1 MAIKIAISLTA
12 LSLIQIGMAE
22 VWDRKGSAPIVG
34 QDRQAHYLFIPHHC
48 RITARWVGRGVVAR
62 LVWWR
67 WFSTQYEAETF
78 VFSRIYCNIRKP
90 LMPIRYP
97 IAFRG
102 MARLSGC
109 SAWRLKVPK
118 IEHLTHP
125 KPYIVPK
132 PDALPK
138 PFACFSLIC
147 SSRNLMSCRNSVF
160 FRNLLI
166 VSALFVQVETL
177 CRAETRC
184 FSETFCLFQPY
195 LLKPKP
201 SFFVELGAVVHQRE
215 TSARF
220 CHQRNLQ
227 AFFVTFCLFAFW
239 RN

>member
-1 MAIKIAISLTA
+1 MAIKIAISLTE

-22 VWDRKGSAPIVG
+22 VWDRKGSAPNVG

-62 LVWWR
+62 LVWWAVVLWHER
-67 WFSTQYEAETF
+67 AQYKAETF
-78 VFSRIYCNIRKP
+78 AFSRLYCNIRKP

-102 MARLSGC
+102 TARPSVC
-109 SAWRLKVPK
+109 SAWRLNVPK

-125 KPYIVPK
+125 KPNIVPK
-132 PDALPK
+132 
-138 PFACFSLIC
+138 
-147 SSRNLMSCRNSVF
+147 
-160 FRNLLI
+160 
-166 VSALFVQVETL
+166 
-177 CRAETRC
+177 TRC
-184 FSETFCLFQPY
+184 SSETFCLFQPY
-195 LLKPKP
+195 LFKSKP

-227 AFFVTFCLFAFW
+227 AFFVTFCLFAF
-239 RN
+239 

>member
-22 VWDRKGSAPIVG
+22 VWDRKGSAPNVG

-62 LVWWR
+62 LVWWAVV
-67 WFSTQYEAETF
+67 QYHERAQYKAETF
-78 VFSRIYCNIRKP
+78 AFSRLYRHIRKP

-97 IAFRG
+97 LAFRG
-102 MARLSGC
+102 TARPSVC

-125 KPYIVPK
+125 KP
-132 PDALPK
+132 
-138 PFACFSLIC
+138 SL
-147 SSRNLMSCRNSVF
+147 
-160 FRNLLI
+160 
-166 VSALFVQVETL
+166 
-177 CRAETRC
+177 
-184 FSETFCLFQPY
+184 
-195 LLKPKP
+195 
-201 SFFVELGAVVHQRE
+201 FVELGAFVHQRE

>member
-22 VWDRKGSAPIVG
+22 VWNRKGSAPIVG

-67 WFSTQYEAETF
+67 WFSTQYEAETHA
-78 VFSRIYCNIRKP
+78 FSRIYCNIRKP

-97 IAFRG
+97 IAFCG
-102 MARLSGC
+102 TASPSVC

-125 KPYIVPK
+125 K
-132 PDALPK
+132 
-138 PFACFSLIC
+138 
-147 SSRNLMSCRNSVF
+147 
-160 FRNLLI
+160 
-166 VSALFVQVETL
+166 TL
-177 CRAETRC
+177 YCAETRC
-184 FSETFCLFQPY
+184 SSETFCLFHPY

-201 SFFVELGAVVHQRE
+201 SLFVELGAVVHQRE

-220 CHQRNLQ
+220 RHQRNLQ

>member
-102 MARLSGC
+102 TARPSGC

-118 IEHLTHP
+118 IERLTYP

-132 PDALPK
+132 LGVLPK
-138 PFACFSLIC
+138 PFVCFSLIC
-147 SSRNLMSCRNSVF
+147 SSRNLRFSWNLERLCISVKP
-160 FRNLLI
+160 RL
-166 VSALFVQVETL
+166 AFVI
-177 CRAETRC
+177 
-184 FSETFCLFQPY
+184 SETC
-195 LLKPKP
+195 KPFSSLSAFSP
-201 SFFVELGAVVHQRE
+201 FGATKAVLRMRE
-215 TSARF
+215 TKY
-220 CHQRNLQ
+220 
-227 AFFVTFCLFAFW
+227 
-239 RN
+239 

>member
-1 MAIKIAISLTA
+1 
-12 LSLIQIGMAE
+12 MAE
-22 VWDRKGSAPIVG
+22 VWDRKGSAPNVG

-97 IAFRG
+97 IVFCGTA
-102 MARLSGC
+102 SPSVC
-109 SAWRLKVPK
+109 SVWRLKVP
-118 IEHLTHP
+118 ILGA
-125 KPYIVPK
+125 VPK
-132 PDALPK
+132 LFD
-138 PFACFSLIC
+138 CFSLIC
-147 SSRNLMSCRNSVF
+147 SSRNPMSCRNSVLC
-160 FRNLLI
+160 RNLLL

-177 CRAETRC
+177 V
-184 FSETFCLFQPY
+184 
-195 LLKPKP
+195 
-201 SFFVELGAVVHQRE
+201 FVELGAVVHQRE

>member
-1 MAIKIAISLTA
+1 
-12 LSLIQIGMAE
+12 
-22 VWDRKGSAPIVG
+22 
-34 QDRQAHYLFIPHHC
+34 
-48 RITARWVGRGVVAR
+48 
-62 LVWWR
+62 
-67 WFSTQYEAETF
+67 
-78 VFSRIYCNIRKP
+78 
-90 LMPIRYP
+90 MPIRYP

-102 MARLSGC
+102 TARPLVC

-147 SSRNLMSCRNSVF
+147 SSRNPISCRNSVL
-160 FRNLLI
+160 FRNLLL
-166 VSALFVQVETL
+166 VSALFAQVETL
-177 CRAETRC
+177 YRAETRC
-184 FSETFCLFQPY
+184 FSETFCLFLPY

-220 CHQRNLQ
+220 RHQRNLQ
-227 AFFVTFCLFAFW
+227 AFFVTFCLFAF
-239 RN
+239 